1 MVRAKIYC
9 SWAGGPALIVSAGSP
24 VVYSRNPTLLISI
37 HVRYMDTEIG
47 TRKCQEYDEKHLQNG
62 LVSFYYKMYL
72 SANKCTCCFWYT
84 FSIYLPF
91 LQLVG
96 YLYF

>member
-1 MVRAKIYC
+1 
-9 SWAGGPALIVSAGSP
+9 
-24 VVYSRNPTLLISI
+24 
-37 HVRYMDTEIG
+37 MDTEIG

-72 SANKCTCCFWYT
+72 SANKCICYFWYT